1 MYILGHCCKSKC
13 LTYNAVYLYTDI
25 IAQVVYAAGINE
37 QLLGDFIRKHNVRDK
52 IFSRSL
58 VTQRNE
64 SL

>member
-52 IFSRSL
+52 IFR
-58 VTQRNE
+58 T
-64 SL
+64 